1 MLFGKFGFILATQK
15 LKLNLAR
22 RRDTV
27 VRDMEIPRRAQ
38 YFSAMIR
45 RVSNL
50 WLWRYLTT
58 RKSQLSQ
65 IFCHYYRHEKLLA
78 CLQLQSAQKWNKQ
91 FGDYIEGN
99 KQCIS
104 WLQQFVILF
113 LIFSSLCD
121 ALVL

>member
-58 RKSQLSQ
+58 RKSQLVKFSDTIIGMRSFQ
-65 IFCHYYRHEKLLA
+65 LA
-78 CLQLQSAQKWNKQ
+78 CNFKVLKNGINSLETTLKATSN
-91 FGDYIEGN
+91 
-99 KQCIS
+99 
-104 WLQQFVILF
+104 VF
-113 LIFSSLCD
+113 LGCNSL
-121 ALVL
+121 